1 MKLITVLFAGLLLA
15 GCSTPTKPEMS
26 SEEYT
31 RYAKTSVLLSY
42 CTWQGW
48 VTPDIAALGKRYLES
63 NVKSFAFD
71 FKKLN
76 NEVEFFNNQEEKPT
90 RGNCN
95 ELSASIYSR
104 HQTIQ
109 SNNQTV
115 EYNNQQ
121 TQELINSTKIR
132 NTYCNRI
139 GTSTLCS
146 TY

>member
-1 MKLITVLFAGLLLA
+1 MKLITALFAGLLLV
-15 GCSTPTKPEMS
+15 GCATPTKLEMTN
-26 SEEYT
+26 EEYT
-31 RYAKTSVLLSY
+31 RYAKTGAVLNY
-42 CTWQGW
+42 CIWQGW
-48 VTPDIAALGKRYLES
+48 ITPDTAALGKRYLES
-63 NVKSFAFD
+63 NVRSYSVDFVRLNKEEAFYN
-71 FKKLN
+71 K
-76 NEVEFFNNQEEKPT
+76 QEEKPT

-95 ELSASIYSR
+95 ELAASIHSR
-104 HQTIQ
+104 YQTIQ
-109 SNNQTV
+109 ANNQSS